1 MKRDHRKLFS
11 RTTPLIFLLVIL
23 LLYVDFL
30 WIRFIRFDEF
40 YMELAGTQYIS
51 TSKTTSIDRLK
62 IRMNETV
69 KEYQDSIDFLLS
81 RLVKGEDQEKLRT
94 TGFVCNP
101 EVHSIHCVTNKPVGI
116 DTRSMTVSIP
126 SNLADQESVVRPYAR
141 REDEVLLR
149 SVTPVRILQGN
160 VSLPV
165 CQYNHQ
171 IPAIIFSSSGFVGN
185 IFHEI
190 NEILIPLY
198 ITTKMFKSQVQF
210 ILLDYNPSFVRKYG
224 KALDKLS
231 DYPIINPAINKSV
244 HCFPG
249 GVIGLKFHGHLSLN
263 SSDIPKGHSMQEFRQ
278 FLRKSFGLK
287 FDHVSQI
294 RRPTVMLLSRR
305 TMRRFLNEEEMVS
318 TMEELGF
325 RVIVIA
331 RAKTISNLRL
341 FANYINS
348 CSVFVGI
355 HGAGLTN
362 ELFLPDGAVMV
373 QIDLIGLAW
382 AAATYYG
389 NPARAMNVHYLRY
402 KIEPE
407 ESSISKVYGSPNHTV
422 LTDFHWLS
430 VEAGREVYLNGQ
442 NVRVN
447 IARFRETMVQ
457 AMSLL

>member
-1 MKRDHRKLFS
+1 MKRDPKKLFS
-11 RTTPLIFLLVIL
+11 LATPLIFLLVIL

-30 WIRFIRFDEF
+30 WVRFIRFYEPIPP
-40 YMELAGTQYIS
+40 TSKNIS
-51 TSKTTSIDRLK
+51 TDTLK
-62 IRMNETV
+62 VGWNEIV
-69 KEYQDSIDFLLS
+69 KENQDSLDFLLS
-81 RLVKGEDQEKLRT
+81 SLMKEKDQEKLRT

-101 EVHSIHCVTNKPVGI
+101 EVHSIHCVTNKPVRI

-126 SNLADQESVVRPYAR
+126 SNLVDQESVVRPYAR

-160 VSLPV
+160 VTLPV

-224 KALDKLS
+224 KALDNLS
-231 DYPIINPAINKSV
+231 DYPIINPAINQSV

-278 FLRKSFGLK
+278 FLRQSFGLK
-287 FDHVSQI
+287 FSHVSQI

-318 TMEELGF
+318 SMEELGF

-331 RAKTISNLRL
+331 RAKTISNLSV

-389 NPARAMNVHYLRY
+389 NPARAMKVHYLRY

-407 ESSISKVYGSPNHTV
+407 ESSISKVYGSPNHTA

-430 VEAGREVYLNGQ
+430 VEGGREVYLNGQ

>member
-1 MKRDHRKLFS
+1 MEKIHRKLFS
-11 RTTPLIFLLVIL
+11 RTAPFIFLLVIL

-30 WIRFIRFDEF
+30 WVRFVRFDEW
-40 YMELAGTQYIS
+40 
-51 TSKTTSIDRLK
+51 
-62 IRMNETV
+62 
-69 KEYQDSIDFLLS
+69 
-81 RLVKGEDQEKLRT
+81 EDQEKLQT
-94 TGFVCNP
+94 SGFVCDP
-101 EVHSIHCVTNKPVGI
+101 EVHSIHCVTDKPVWI
-116 DTRSMTVSIP
+116 DTRSMTASIP
-126 SNLADQESVVRPYAR
+126 SNRTVEESVVRPYAR
-141 REDEVLLR
+141 QEDEILLKT
-149 SVTPVRILQGN
+149 VTPVRILQGN
-160 VSLPV
+160 VTLPV

-171 IPAIIFSSSGFVGN
+171 IPAVIFSSSGFVGN
-185 IFHEI
+185 IFHEM
-190 NEILIPLY
+190 NEVLIPLY
-198 ITTKMFKSQVQF
+198 ITTEMFKSQVQF
-210 ILLDYNPSFVRKYG
+210 IMLDHNPSFVRKYG

-231 DYPIINPAINKSV
+231 DFPIINPAMNKSV

-263 SSDIPKGHSMQEFRQ
+263 SSDIPIGHSMQEFRQ
-278 FLRKSFGLK
+278 FLRQSFGLK
-287 FDHVSQI
+287 YSHVSQI

-305 TMRRFLNEEEMVS
+305 TTRRFLNEEEMVS

-341 FANYINS
+341 FANHINS
-348 CSVFVGI
+348 CSVFVGA

-362 ELFLPDGAVMV
+362 EIFLPDGAVMV

-389 NPARAMNVHYLRY
+389 DTARAMNVHYLRY

-422 LTDFHWLS
+422 LRDFHWLT

-447 IARFRETMVQ
+447 IARFRETMVE
-457 AMSLL
+457 AMSLLSVPVL

>member
-1 MKRDHRKLFS
+1 MERDPKKLFS

-30 WIRFIRFDEF
+30 WIRFIRFDEW
-40 YMELAGTQYIS
+40 MQYYS
-51 TSKTTSIDRLK
+51 TSGTTSRDVLK
-62 IRMNETV
+62 IRLNETV
-69 KEYQDSIDFLLS
+69 KENQDSLDFLLS

-94 TGFVCNP
+94 TGFVCDP
-101 EVHSIHCVTNKPVGI
+101 EVYSIHCVTNKPVWI
-116 DTRSMTVSIP
+116 DTRSTTVSIP
-126 SNLADQESVVRPYAR
+126 SNRTVQENLVRPYAR
-141 REDEVLLR
+141 QEDEGLLR
-149 SVTPVRILQGN
+149 SVTPVRILQGDI
-160 VSLPV
+160 SLPV

-171 IPAIIFSSSGFVGN
+171 VPAVIFSSSGFVGN

-198 ITTKMFKSQVQF
+198 ITTKMFKSKVQF

-231 DYPIINPAINKSV
+231 DYPIINPAINRSL

-263 SSDIPKGHSMQEFRQ
+263 SSDIPKGHSMQEFRL
-278 FLRKSFGLK
+278 FLRQSFGLK
-287 FDHVSQI
+287 YSHVSQI

-305 TMRRFLNEEEMVS
+305 TTRRFLNEQEMVS

-331 RAKTISNLRL
+331 RAKTISDLRL
-341 FANYINS
+341 FASYINS
-348 CSVFVGI
+348 CSVFVAA

-373 QIDLIGLAW
+373 QMDLIGLAW

-389 NPARAMNVHYLRY
+389 DTARAMNVHYLRY

-407 ESSISKVYGSPNHTV
+407 ESSISKVYGPNHTV
-422 LTDFHWLS
+422 LTQFHWLS

-447 IARFRETMVQ
+447 IARFRETMVE
-457 AMSLL
+457 ALSLLSDQVL

>member
-1 MKRDHRKLFS
+1 MERDPRKLFS
-11 RTTPLIFLLVIL
+11 RKTPLIFLLVIL
-23 LLYVDFL
+23 WLYVDFL
-30 WIRFIRFDEF
+30 WVRFIRLDEW
-40 YMELAGTQYIS
+40 MQYNS
-51 TSKTTSIDRLK
+51 TSETTPTDILK
-62 IRMNETV
+62 IRLNETV
-69 KEYQDSIDFLLS
+69 NENQDSLDFVLS
-81 RLVKGEDQEKLRT
+81 RLLKGEDQEKLQT

-101 EVHSIHCVTNKPVGI
+101 EVYSIHCVTSKPVWI

-126 SNLADQESVVRPYAR
+126 SNLTNQERVVRPYAR
-141 REDEVLLR
+141 QEDENLLK
-149 SVTPVRILQGN
+149 SVTPVSILQGD
-160 VSLPV
+160 VTSPV

-171 IPAIIFSSSGFVGN
+171 VPAIIFSSSGFVGN

-210 ILLDYNPSFVRKYG
+210 IMLDYNPSFVRKYG

-231 DYPIINPAINKSV
+231 DFPIINPAINKSV

-263 SSDIPKGHSMQEFRQ
+263 SSDIPKGHSMQEFRL
-278 FLRKSFGLK
+278 FLRQSFGLK
-287 FDHVSQI
+287 FSHVSQI

-305 TMRRFLNEEEMVS
+305 TTRRFLNEEEMVS

-331 RAKTISNLRL
+331 RAKTISNLRM

-348 CSVFVGI
+348 CSVFVGA

-389 NPARAMNVHYLRY
+389 DTARAMNVHYLRY

-422 LTDFHWLS
+422 LTQFHWLS

-447 IARFRETMVQ
+447 IARFRETMVE
-457 AMSLL
+457 AMSLLSGPVL

>member
-1 MKRDHRKLFS
+1 MERDPKKLFS

-40 YMELAGTQYIS
+40 YMELTGMQYYS
-51 TSKTTSIDRLK
+51 TSGTTSRDVLK
-62 IRMNETV
+62 IRLNETV
-69 KEYQDSIDFLLS
+69 KENQDSLDFLLS

-94 TGFVCNP
+94 TGFVCDP
-101 EVHSIHCVTNKPVGI
+101 EVYSIHCVTNKPVWI
-116 DTRSMTVSIP
+116 DTRSTTVSIP
-126 SNLADQESVVRPYAR
+126 SNRTVQENLVRPYAR
-141 REDEVLLR
+141 QEDEGLLR
-149 SVTPVRILQGN
+149 SVTP
-160 VSLPV
+160 
-165 CQYNHQ
+165 
-171 IPAIIFSSSGFVGN
+171 
-185 IFHEI
+185 
-190 NEILIPLY
+190 
-198 ITTKMFKSQVQF
+198 VQF

-231 DYPIINPAINKSV
+231 DYPIINPAINRSL

-263 SSDIPKGHSMQEFRQ
+263 SSDIPKGHSMQEFRL
-278 FLRKSFGLK
+278 FLRQSFGLK
-287 FDHVSQI
+287 YSHVSQI

-305 TMRRFLNEEEMVS
+305 TTRRFLNEQEMVS

-331 RAKTISNLRL
+331 RAKTISDLRL
-341 FANYINS
+341 FASYINS
-348 CSVFVGI
+348 CSVFVAA

-373 QIDLIGLAW
+373 QMDLIGLAW

-389 NPARAMNVHYLRY
+389 DTARAMNVHYLRY

-407 ESSISKVYGSPNHTV
+407 ESSISKVYGPNHTV
-422 LTDFHWLS
+422 LTQFHWLS

-447 IARFRETMVQ
+447 IARFRETMVE
-457 AMSLL
+457 ALSLLSDQVL